1 VTTLNSISSAVFD
14 VLLAPFGH
22 GPAWFDL
29 LLWPVLGG
37 VIALVVYKYASNQGG
52 IERAKARIRV
62 HLYEIRLFRHDPLVV
77 VGSTGKIVLRNA
89 LYLGHNLLPMAVMLV
104 PMLAVL
110 AQLEANYA
118 FDPSPVGSVELLEVK
133 LDPKSGVSPRELR
146 LELPPGVALDAPPV
160 RTADGEAFWRL
171 RAEAPGDHVLLLRV
185 GEETLRKTWSVG
197 GEPRKVP
204 VLRTKSWEAF
214 LYPGEAPLA
223 GGSPVESIALAYP
236 ERDLGLLPGG
246 ELGILATFFG
256 VSLLAGFALK
266 GVFGVTL

>member
-29 LLWPVLGG
+29 LLWPVVGG

-77 VGSTGKIVLRNA
+77 LGSTVKIVLRNA

-118 FDPSPVGSVELLEVK
+118 FAPAPVGAVELLEVK
-133 LDPKSGVSPRELR
+133 LDPKQASPPRELR

-171 RAEAPGDHVLLLRV
+171 RAEAPGDHVLALHV
-185 GEETLRKTWSVG
+185 GDETVTKTWSVG
-197 GEPRKVP
+197 GAPRKVP

-214 LYPGEAPLA
+214 LYPGEAPLPRSSA
-223 GGSPVESIALAYP
+223 VETVSLPHP
-236 ERDLGLLPGG
+236 ERDLGALPGG